1 MSNKID
7 NKDKILIGL
16 NKMQKAAL
24 LYTKGPLRVIAG
36 AGSGKTR
43 LITHK
48 IAYLIHYENYDPKS
62 ILAITF
68 TNRAANEMI
77 ERVKKIVGKTA
88 ENIQI
93 STYHSLALKILRK
106 EIGVLGYPRNFNV
119 LDTVDQKQIL
129 AGIYKNTGG
138 NARTLT
144 YSSMIDYI
152 SKSKMSFITPEEQL
166 ENSKTDGDKL
176 RSKIYFEYLKR
187 QETLKSLDFDDLL
200 IYALKI
206 LKKRKSI
213 AAKWSE
219 KYKYV
224 LVDEFQDTSNVQYEM
239 VKILSGKNITIVGD
253 PDQTIYTWRG
263 ADVNLILNFDKDYRK
278 VRTIKLEENYRSTK
292 SILKAANRLIR
303 FNKKRLSKVLYTNNE
318 DGEEIHYE
326 RLVNQDTAARW
337 IVRKIKELQSQKIQL
352 KNMAVFY
359 RSNYL
364 SKNIEQSLITE
375 NIEYKL
381 FGSLRFYERKEIKD
395 VISYLKIIV
404 MNDDVAFNRMINI
417 PSRKIG
423 EIAKENILALS
434 QKKGLSIMNTVL
446 SHFDELPI
454 TKMAK
459 TNLKRFLRIIK
470 KHRIAINT
478 NKPSDVLLSFLKDV
492 GYVDMWRRVNEED
505 KIRNLREFVLGLKNW
520 ETQNPEKN
528 LTEYFSEISLF
539 SSNHDGVTKLNSFI
553 SLMTIHSAK
562 GLEYDYVFI
571 LGISEGVFP
580 SIHSLNDPGFE
591 AMEEER
597 RLAYVAITRAK
608 KFIYLVG
615 SQGFTI
621 DGSQKKIPSRF
632 IGELGLKESNDD
644 FINYS
649 VVDYELN
656 YSSKPIEWVVG
667 DKLLHK
673 IFGKGTVVKVNYDTI
688 DIKFKKPFHQKTLM
702 KNHKSIKS
710 LQ

>member
-1 MSNKID
+1 MNNNQID
-7 NKDKILIGL
+7 NKDEILNGL
-16 NKMQKAAL
+16 NEMQKAAL

-68 TNRAANEMI
+68 TNRAAGEMLQ
-77 ERVKKIVGKTA
+77 RVKRIVGNIGD
-88 ENIQI
+88 NIQI
-93 STYHSLALKILRK
+93 STYHALALKILRK
-106 EIGVLGYPRNFNV
+106 EIGILGYPRNFNV
-119 LDTVDQKQIL
+119 LDVVDQKQIL
-129 AGIYKNTGG
+129 AGIYKHTGG

-144 YSSMIDYI
+144 YSNMIDYI
-152 SKSKMSFITPEEQL
+152 SKSKMSFITPDDQFEA
-166 ENSKTDGDKL
+166 SKTDGDKL
-176 RSKIYFEYLKR
+176 RAKIYFEYLKR

-213 AAKWSE
+213 AKKWSD

-224 LVDEFQDTSNVQYEM
+224 LVDEFQDTSNVQYEI
-239 VKILSGKNITIVGD
+239 VKILSGKDITIVGD

-263 ADVNLILNFDKDYRK
+263 ADVNLILNFDNDFKK

-303 FNKKRLSKVLYTNNE
+303 FNKQRLSKVLYTNNDE
-318 DGEEIHYE
+318 GIDIHYE
-326 RLVNQDTAARW
+326 RLINPDTAARW
-337 IVRKIKELQSQKIQL
+337 IVRKIKELQSKKIQL

-434 QKKGLSIMNTVL
+434 QKKGLSIMHTVL
-446 SHFDELPI
+446 SHFNELPLSKI
-454 TKMAK
+454 AK
-459 TNLKRFLRIIK
+459 ANLRNFLKIIK
-470 KHRIAINT
+470 KHRIAINS

-492 GYVDMWRRVNEED
+492 GYVEMWRKVNEED
-505 KIRNLREFVLGLKNW
+505 KIRNLKEFVLGLKSW
-520 ETQNPEKN
+520 ESLNPDKN
-528 LTEYFSEISLF
+528 LNEYFSEISLF
-539 SSNHDGVTKLNSFI
+539 STNNEGVNNLNSYI

-571 LGISEGVFP
+571 LGMSEGVFP
-580 SIHSLNDPGFE
+580 SIHALNAPGSE
-591 AMEEER
+591 ALEEER

-608 KFIYLVG
+608 KVIYLVG
-615 SQGFTI
+615 SQGYII

-632 IGELGLKESNDD
+632 INELGLKESNDD

-656 YSSKPIEWVVG
+656 YSTKVINWVVG

-673 IFGKGTVVKVNYDTI
+673 IFGKGTVVKINFDTI
-688 DIKFKKPFHQKTLM
+688 DIKFKTPFNLKTLM
-702 KNHKSIKS
+702 KNHKSIKA
-710 LQ
+710 L